1 MSKKHFSGRKPDS
14 WRNQLI
20 KTYYVGSNTQKK
32 VNKKKPNP
40 LISRDPYSPRHKKPK
55 RSWKKILF
63 LAILYFGLFC
73 LATGFIAVL
82 WLSRDL
88 PNPNQLIE
96 REIAQSTIIYDR
108 TGENILYEIHGEE
121 KRTMVNLDDLP
132 EYVKRAPI
140 AIEDKNFYHHG
151 GFSVWA
157 MVRTAITN
165 VLYNRRAG
173 GSTLTQQ
180 FIKNAVLSP
189 EKKITRKIKEV
200 VLAYRLEKKFS
211 KDEILQMYLN
221 EIPYGSN
228 AYGIEAA
235 SQKYFNKSARDLT
248 LEEAALLAA
257 LTQAPSRYSPYG
269 PNKDLLLGRK
279 DYVLTLMREQG
290 YISKEEEEEA
300 KQKEI
305 VFAGPET
312 NITAP
317 HFVMYIKEMLA
328 DKYGEKMIEQEGL
341 KIYTTLDLYKQKIAE
356 EVIKEKTETFPE
368 KYNANNAALVSI
380 DPKTGQV
387 LAMVGSRDYFNDE
400 IDGQVNV
407 TLRPRQPGS
416 SLKPLVY
423 AALFIKGYSPET
435 ILYDVLTN
443 FSNNPSIPYQPR
455 NYNRQELGPVNV
467 RKALAGS
474 LNIPAVKALYLA
486 GINNVIEL
494 AEKAGYTTLYDRDQF
509 GLSLVLGG
517 AEVKLIEHT
526 NAYSAFARDGKM
538 SPIVSILR
546 IEDKNGNII
555 EEYQPE
561 EKQVFDSQIAR
572 LINSIL
578 SDNAARAY
586 IFGEKNY
593 LVLPNRPVAAKTG
606 TTNDFHDA
614 WTIGY
619 TPSIVTGVWVGN
631 SNNKEMKGAADG
643 SVLAA
648 PIWNEFMARVLGD
661 TPVETFKE
669 PAAVKTGKGM
679 IDGELPSQIVK
690 IDTSTGQP
698 ATSLT
703 PPELISEL
711 SIPDY
716 HSILFYVDKNN
727 PLGPEPENPEND
739 PQYLAWEKGIA
750 DWAEKNASSSLLILK
765 NLSEFHTPE
774 NTPQI
779 KITSPREGVKINDNF
794 LTVNINA
801 EAKRGIVK
809 TDYYINGALWES
821 SLEKKES
828 MTKNLPPL
836 TSGYHSLTVRVCDDV
851 NNCAEESIN
860 FNLKNSNLNYK
871 EPSVQITSPQKGTI
885 ASKIDFPLS
894 ITLSINEYDSAAR
907 LLVFTKKENEE
918 NVSLVASVANFNG
931 QNYEVYWSNPPEPG
945 IYVIYAE
952 LKTWRGDVKKSAEV
966 KINVAN

>member
-1 MSKKHFSGRKPDS
+1 MANNQTSGRSRDS
-14 WRNQLI
+14 WQNQLI
-20 KTYYVGSNTQKK
+20 KTYYVGSGPSRKL
-32 VNKKKPNP
+32 NKRTPNP
-40 LISRDPYSPRHKKPK
+40 LISRDPYSNRHKKPK
-55 RSWKKILF
+55 KSWKKALF
-63 LAILYFGLFC
+63 LAVVYLGLFC
-73 LATGFIAVL
+73 LATGSITVL
-82 WLSRDL
+82 WLSRDI

-96 REIAQSTIIYDR
+96 REIAQSTKIYDR
-108 TGENILYEIHGEE
+108 TGENILYEIHGDE
-121 KRTMVNLDDLP
+121 KRTMINLEDLP
-132 EYVKRAPI
+132 DYVKQAPI

-157 MVRTAITN
+157 MVRTTITN

-189 EKKITRKIKEV
+189 EKKISRKIKEV

-235 SQKYFNKSARDLT
+235 SQKYFNKSAKDLF

-257 LTQAPSRYSPYG
+257 LTQSPSRYSPYG
-269 PNKDLLLGRK
+269 PNRDLLLGRK

-290 YISKEEEEEA
+290 YISEEEEEGA
-300 KQKEI
+300 KQKELI
-305 VFAGPET
+305 FVGPET

-317 HFVMYIKEMLA
+317 HFVMYIKEILA
-328 DKYGEKMIEQEGL
+328 EKYGEKMIEQEGL

-356 EVIKEKTETFPE
+356 EVIQEKTEDFPE

-387 LAMVGSRDYFNDE
+387 LAMVGSRDYFDDE

-407 TLRPRQPGS
+407 AIRPRQPGS

-423 AALFIKGYSPET
+423 SALFIKGYSPNT
-435 ILYDVLTN
+435 ILYDTLTN
-443 FSNNPSIPYQPR
+443 FSGDPSNPYEPR
-455 NYNRQELGPVNV
+455 NYNGQELGPVSV

-486 GINNVIEL
+486 DVNNVIEL
-494 AEKAGYTTLYDRDQF
+494 AEKAGYTTLYDRDRF

-538 SPIVSILR
+538 SPIVTILR
-546 IEDKNGNII
+546 IEDKDGNII
-555 EEYQPE
+555 EEYKPE

-578 SDNAARAY
+578 SDNAARSY
-586 IFGEKNY
+586 IFGEKNS

-606 TTNDFHDA
+606 TTNNYHDA

-631 SNNKEMKGAADG
+631 SNNDAMKGAADG
-643 SVLAA
+643 SILAA
-648 PIWNEFMARVLGD
+648 PIWNEYMVRVLGD

-669 PAAVKTGKGM
+669 PEKTKTGKGI

-690 IDTSTGQP
+690 VDTSTGLL

-703 PPELISEL
+703 PYELTSEL
-711 SIPDY
+711 SIPEY
-716 HSILFYVDKNN
+716 HSILYYVDKNN
-727 PLGPEPENPEND
+727 PLGPRPEKPEND
-739 PQYLAWEKGIA
+739 PQYSAWEKGIA

-765 NLSEFHTPE
+765 NLSEYHTPE
-774 NTPQI
+774 NAPQI
-779 KITSPREGVKINDNF
+779 KITSPQEGTEINENY
-794 LTVNINA
+794 LTVTISA
-801 EAKRGIVK
+801 DAKRGIAK
-809 TDYYINGALWES
+809 TDYYLNGALWES
-821 SLEKKES
+821 SLSKKET

-836 TSGYHSLTVRVCDDV
+836 SSGYHSLTVRVCDDV
-851 NNCAEESIN
+851 DNCSEDSIN
-860 FNLKNSNLNYK
+860 FNLKSSNLNYK
-871 EPSVQITSPQKGTI
+871 EPNVVIISPQKGVL
-885 ASKIDFPLS
+885 ANKIDFPLS
-894 ITLSINEYDSAAR
+894 ITLSINEYNSAAR
-907 LLVFTKKENEE
+907 LLIFTKKENEE
-918 NVSLVASVANFNG
+918 DVSLVASVSNFNG

-945 IYVIYAE
+945 IYIIYAE
-952 LKTWRGDVKKSAEV
+952 LKTWRGDVKKSPEI
-966 KINVAN
+966 KINITN